1 MMNVLTLESLDKLRD
16 FVTDSPDFRGHIST
30 SLEDLELEL
39 GLAFVQLDLGPLE
52 EDLPELV
59 MDEVAP
65 KDLSSTDVKNA
76 PNFFESL
83 SHLSPAHAT
92 DERIWTTL
100 ALGHYAEY
108 TKYRWQSVPKID
120 KRARNWITAHWLC
133 GAGNRSKFRDN
144 AISRLWWMGKIACS
158 IPGWTSQEVAEVMIT
173 NTDYRQQL
181 LDRTSSFTATGVA
194 KAVLEL
200 SSEIKKSGKELT
212 RDGFREVMMEINFV
226 AGKSNLAVLSSRQ
239 LIELFK
245 PIFERQ
251 LHKTKPKTTLQK
263 IFSRGA

>member
-1 MMNVLTLESLDKLRD
+1 MNVLTLESLDKLRD
-16 FVTDSPDFRGHIST
+16 FVKDSSDFRSLIST

-39 GLAFVQLDLGPLE
+39 GLSYVQLELGPLE
-52 EDLPELV
+52 GDLPELFIE
-59 MDEVAP
+59 EVAP
-65 KDLSSTDVKNA
+65 KNLASSDVKNA

-83 SHLSPAHAT
+83 SDLSAAHAT

-100 ALGHYAEY
+100 AIGHYAEY
-108 TKYRWQSVPKID
+108 TKYRWQLVPEDDQK
-120 KRARNWITAHWLC
+120 ARNWITAHWLC
-133 GAGNRSKFRDN
+133 GAANRSKFRDN
-144 AISRLWWMGKIACS
+144 AISRLWWMGKIASS

-194 KAVLEL
+194 RAVLEL
-200 SSEIKKSGKELT
+200 SREIENSDKELT
-212 RDGFREVMMEINFV
+212 REGFRNVMMEINFV

-239 LIELFK
+239 LIDLFK

-251 LHKTKPKTTLQK
+251 LSKPKPKTTLQR